1 MKLTEKVTN
10 AQVKNILAKLN
21 AGKTITR
28 REQAQIEAFE
38 RGQSAPKTTREWAAH
53 YKVSHVTIINWGKAG
68 APLNGTVEEMDA
80 WRASKE
86 KQEPTKYSDAKLQ
99 KTLLECKKIEL
110 VVAQLEGELISKA
123 AVREANT
130 MIAATLAAELQNL
143 VSDCVSLLDG
153 LQGAQIR
160 EKMEPR
166 VNLLIE
172 RTNERLANIKSGI
185 RGMD

>member
-1 MKLTEKVTN
+1 MKLADQATKK
-10 AQVKNILAKLN
+10 QVENIFAKLN
-21 AGKTITR
+21 AGKTISR

-38 RGQSAPKTTREWAAH
+38 RGRSAPKTTREWAAH
-53 YKVSHVTIINWGKAG
+53 YNVSHVTIIKWGKAG

-99 KTLLECKKIEL
+99 KTLLECKRIEL
-110 VVAQLEGELISKA
+110 VVAQLEGELISRA
-123 AVREANT
+123 AVREACT
-130 MIAATLAAELQNL
+130 TIAATLAAEMQNL
-143 VSDCVSLLDG
+143 ISDCVSILDG

-160 EKMEPR
+160 EKLEPR